1 MKLTLIVLCLFITTL
16 RAQRLSDLTPE
27 ILANLNAV
35 QGRFA
40 VGVYGLARGES
51 LFINPDTVFHAAS
64 TMKTP
69 VMVELFK
76 QAYEGRFILD
86 DSIVVKNE
94 FHSIVDG
101 SSYELEVSDD
111 SDSLMYRRIGT
122 KMTIRALLHEMITV
136 SSNLATNILI
146 ELVDARNVM
155 TTMQSMG
162 ANDIRVLRGVEDIK
176 AYRQGLNNSV
186 TARDLVTIFRF
197 IAERKIV
204 HESACKEMIDILC
217 KQKFRDVIPA
227 LLPVNTRVAH
237 KTGSITGV
245 EHDSGI
251 VYLPNGEAYV
261 VVLLSKNLSD
271 PKAGKQALA
280 EVSKRIYDYFAKG
293 N

>member
-155 TTMQSMG
+155 TTMRSMG